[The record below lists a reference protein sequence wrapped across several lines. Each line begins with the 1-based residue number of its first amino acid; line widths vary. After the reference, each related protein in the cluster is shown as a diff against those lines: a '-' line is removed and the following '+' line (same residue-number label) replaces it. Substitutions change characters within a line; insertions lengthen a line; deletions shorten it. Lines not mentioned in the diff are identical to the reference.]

1 VLEGCVVVVVLVRE
15 REREREEFSSDFM
28 KSNFCFAK

>member
-1 VLEGCVVVVVLVRE
+1 VLEVCVVVVVLVRE

-28 KSNFCFAK
+28 KSNFYFAK

>member
-1 VLEGCVVVVVLVRE
+1 VLEVCVVVVVLVRE

>member
-1 VLEGCVVVVVLVRE
+1 VLEVCVVVVVLVRE
-15 REREREEFSSDFM
+15 REMEREEFSSDFM